1 MCVLMNGY
9 CEDVVRMNVGGGV
22 GEVGFVGDLFDD
34 FVDFEGEVVG
44 FGDGCD
50 GGIVGDGV

>member
-9 CEDVVRMNVGGGV
+9 CEDVVGMDVGGGI
-22 GEVGFVGDLFDD
+22 GEVGFLGYLFDD
-34 FVDFEGEVVG
+34 FVDFKGEVVG